1 MNRQRV
7 PARALILA
15 LGILLLLSLFV
26 SCRKK
31 PEPETPIGLIAAYL
45 GPDIDTTD
53 HVFKKSD
60 FQVLASYSDGR
71 DEFVTDYEFEQLPMS
86 QGYYIFRIAYNG
98 CETEAYVQ
106 CHAAFFPSDRG
117 EGGNE

>member
-1 MNRQRV
+1 MNNQRV
-7 PARALILA
+7 SARVLLLA
-15 LGILLLLSLFV
+15 LALVLTLSLFV
-26 SCRKK
+26 SCKKK

-45 GPDIDTTD
+45 GPDIYTTD

-60 FQVLASYSDGR
+60 FQVLASYRDGR

-98 CETEAYVQ
+98 FETEAYVK
-106 CHAAFFPSDRG
+106 CNAPFFPRDRENGG
-117 EGGNE
+117 E